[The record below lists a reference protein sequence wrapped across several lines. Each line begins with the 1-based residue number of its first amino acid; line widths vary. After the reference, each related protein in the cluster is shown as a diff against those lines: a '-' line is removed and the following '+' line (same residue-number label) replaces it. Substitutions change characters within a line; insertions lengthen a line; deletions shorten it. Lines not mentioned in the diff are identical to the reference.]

1 MAHEYGYHDGEL
13 IDLRKSTELNSN
25 YYTGSYA
32 PSSGSNKR
40 LNFYSVRHLYYSN
53 YDTGSGY
60 VDHSGSYYNYEE
72 SSFAPGTRTM
82 DITSGSGLVISI
94 PRKLF
99 GTKVQPNSLIVSSSN
114 SSYRLTDNGEGSLL
128 RGSSHVGNIIYSH
141 GQVIIT
147 ELGTFDHYSSSFF
160 GALSSSADPA
170 FVCFKSTVPVYTYNY
185 SLKVSDYEFNHT
197 QNPTAQ
203 KNNNIFYYTGSNS
216 DSSGSKFVRP
226 SGLYADNITGSDFQ
240 PYITT
245 VGLYNGSNELI
256 AVGKLPQALQ
266 KPKDTELTI
275 NLTLDI

>member
-1 MAHEYGYHDGEL
+1 MAHEYGNHEGEYV
-13 IDLRKSTELNSN
+13 DLTKDLSN
-25 YYTGSYA
+25 KNFYTGSFA
-32 PSSGSNKR
+32 PSKGGNKR

-60 VDHSGSYYNYEE
+60 VDHSGSFYNYEE

-82 DITSGSGLVISI
+82 DPTSGSGMVFSI

-99 GTKVQPNSLIVSSSN
+99 DTKIQPNSIKVSSSN
-114 SSYRLTDNGEGSLL
+114 SSYNLTDDGEGSLL
-128 RGSSHVGNIIYSH
+128 RGSSHVGNVIYSH
-141 GQVIIT
+141 GQIIVT
-147 ELGTFDHYSSSFF
+147 NRATFAHYSASLANTGSDQPFI
-160 GALSSSADPA
+160 
-170 FVCFKSTVPVYTYNY
+170 CFKSTVPVYTYNY

-197 QNPTAQ
+197 LNPSAQ
-203 KNNNIFYYTGSNS
+203 KNNSIFYYTGSNS
-216 DSSGSKFVRP
+216 DSSGSKFLRP
-226 SGLYADNITGSDFQ
+226 SGVYADNITGSEFQ
-240 PYITT
+240 PYITS